1 MLWKTMP
8 IWFQELMYNLALLL
22 INLLY
27 VAVALCIIVWLSCLS
42 IKIIKYIIPQYRAK
56 ANIIQYLKRTINL
69 YTIVGGICASGINIW
84 FNYPQPVIPQNV
96 KIENMRIQVDA
107 NSNNSLL
114 PYDQYEIEI
123 NEQEQID
130 ELTELL
136 NQYVCRRSSDYS
148 ASIYTHGGVI
158 WIDGVVV
165 DKYGARPLHI
175 HITPGNDLQNSRYES
190 GNTSFM
196 YKIQTSEERSLV
208 QDLINYIDK
217 NIIND

>member
-1 MLWKTMP
+1 M
-8 IWFQELMYNLALLL
+8 
-22 INLLY
+22 
-27 VAVALCIIVWLSCLS
+27 CIG
-42 IKIIKYIIPQYRAK
+42 II
-56 ANIIQYLKRTINL
+56 
-69 YTIVGGICASGINIW
+69 IW

-123 NEQEQID
+123 NKQDQID

-136 NQYVCRRSSDYS
+136 NQYVCRHSSDYS
-148 ASIYTHGGVI
+148 ESIYTHEGVI

-175 HITPGNDLQNSRYES
+175 HITPGDELQNSRYES
-190 GNTSFM
+190 SNTNFM
-196 YKIQTSEERSLV
+196 YKIQPSEEESLV
-208 QDLINYIDK
+208 QDLINYMDK
-217 NIIND
+217 AIIAEYQK